1 MQQPVPDCL
10 LICPDLLPLLAGFP
24 MVNSKINYSVFNG
37 CILGIT
43 G

>member
-1 MQQPVPDCL
+1 MQQPAPACL

-24 MVNSKINYSVFNG
+24 MAYPLIDTFVFSIENSG
-37 CILGIT
+37 TT